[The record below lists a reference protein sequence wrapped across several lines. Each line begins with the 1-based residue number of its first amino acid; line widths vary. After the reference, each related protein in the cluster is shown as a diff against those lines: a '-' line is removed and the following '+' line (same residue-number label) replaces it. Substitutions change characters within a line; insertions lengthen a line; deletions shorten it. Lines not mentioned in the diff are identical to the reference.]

1 MLRPAAVLVAV
12 LFILP
17 CDASAQGAPSA
28 PRAHPTDGL
37 AWLSGCWERRTARG
51 AVTEQW
57 MPPGGGM
64 LLGAGRTV
72 RGDSVTEYEQL
83 RIHER
88 GDTVV
93 YHATP
98 SGQAPAEFRTTQV
111 SDTLVAFDNPAHD
124 FPQRVLY
131 RRGPAD
137 SLFARIEGTRNGQRR
152 GVDFR
157 YARVSC
163 VAPSPTSATR

>member
-1 MLRPAAVLVAV
+1 MLRPAAVVAALLLLV
-12 LFILP
+12 LP
-17 CDASAQGAPSA
+17 SDASAQNAQ
-28 PRAHPTDGL
+28 RAHPTDGL

-51 AVTEQW
+51 AAVTEQW
-57 MPPGGGM
+57 MAPAGGM

-93 YHATP
+93 YHAMP

-131 RRGPAD
+131 RRGAAD
-137 SLFARIEGTRNGQRR
+137 SLYARIEGTRNGQRR

-163 VAPSPTSATR
+163 VSPSSNSATR